1 MGETYTEG
9 TLRVRGRVYWGLI
22 EEIEGAIE
30 ALIRE
35 PYGCFEQYSSVTY
48 PMVMGLQILKKMQG
62 EKVD

>member
-1 MGETYTEG
+1 
-9 TLRVRGRVYWGLI
+9 VYGGLI